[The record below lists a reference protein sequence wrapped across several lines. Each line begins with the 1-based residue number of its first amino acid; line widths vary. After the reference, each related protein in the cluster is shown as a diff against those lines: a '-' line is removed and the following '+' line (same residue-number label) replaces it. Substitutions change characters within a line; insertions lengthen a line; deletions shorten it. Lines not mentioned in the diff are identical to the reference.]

1 MLKGEVMKERRAI
14 LGYSLGMLANHLGV
28 EKSTVS
34 RWENG
39 TIKNI
44 NEEHLQHLA
53 QLLETSVDHLC
64 GNDETSV
71 YRPILGEVKA
81 GYDLFAEQ
89 NIIGYE
95 AVSIEDVHKGDYF
108 LQVVG
113 DSMTGS
119 RIYDGDL
126 IYVKQC
132 NDVENGQIAIVL
144 IDNEVTVKKIKKDTQ
159 GIQLIATNP
168 SYETRYYHYDEM
180 NELPIQIIGR
190 VVHITVRF

>member
-1 MLKGEVMKERRAI
+1 MVF
-14 LGYSLGMLANHLGV
+14 
-28 EKSTVS
+28 S

-39 TIKNI
+39 TIKSI
-44 NEEHLQHLA
+44 NEEYLRHLA

-132 NDVENGQIAIVL
+132 SDVENGQIAIVL
-144 IDNEVTVKKIKKDTQ
+144 IDNEVTVKKIKKMKLD
-159 GIQLIATNP
+159 IIIM
-168 SYETRYYHYDEM
+168 M
-180 NELPIQIIGR
+180 N
-190 VVHITVRF
+190 

>member
-1 MLKGEVMKERRAI
+1 MLKGEVMKERRAL
-14 LGYSLGMLANHLGV
+14 LGLSLGALAKRLNV

-39 TIKNI
+39 SIKNI
-44 NEEHLQHLA
+44 SEHHLQRLA
-53 QLLETSVDHLC
+53 EVLETSVDHLC
-64 GNDETSV
+64 GNDEASV

-81 GYDLFAEQ
+81 GYDMFAEQ

-108 LQVVG
+108 LRVVG
-113 DSMTGS
+113 DSMSGS

-132 NDVENGQIAIVL
+132 YDVEDGQIAIVL
-144 IDNEVTVKKIKKDTQ
+144 LGEEVTVKKIKKDSQ
-159 GIQLIATNP
+159 GIQLIATNRK
-168 SYETRYYHYDEM
+168 YESRWYSLDDIS
-180 NELPIQIIGR
+180 ELPIQIIGR

>member
-1 MLKGEVMKERRAI
+1 M
-14 LGYSLGMLANHLGV
+14 
-28 EKSTVS
+28 
-34 RWENG
+34 
-39 TIKNI
+39 
-44 NEEHLQHLA
+44 
-53 QLLETSVDHLC
+53 ETSVDHLC

-81 GYDLFAEQ
+81 GYNLFVEQ

-108 LQVVG
+108 LQVAG
-113 DSMTGS
+113 YSMTGS

-132 NDVENGQIAIVL
+132 SDVENGQIAIVL
-144 IDNEVTVKKIKKDTQ
+144 IDNEVTVKKIKKDIQ

-168 SYETRYYHYDEM
+168 SYETRYYHYDEL
-180 NELPIQIIGR
+180 NE
-190 VVHITVRF
+190 